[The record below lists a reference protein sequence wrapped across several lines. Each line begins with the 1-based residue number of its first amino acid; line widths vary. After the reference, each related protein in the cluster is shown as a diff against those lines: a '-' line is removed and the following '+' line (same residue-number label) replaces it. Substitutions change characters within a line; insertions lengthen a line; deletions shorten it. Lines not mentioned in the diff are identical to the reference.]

1 MRRILLVVLLLAV
14 AGGVGYV
21 LLQWN
26 PQRIAGADPWRA
38 VPTEAAVIIEV
49 PDAMATWDRFAHTSL
64 LWRAWET
71 KPAAR
76 GLAQRISNAAS
87 VLESDASLKQLVGKP
102 TVLIALL
109 RSGSS
114 VADPLFL
121 GSSEA
126 APTEKVGAL
135 IGVGAGAMS
144 AFNEGR
150 IVACDPDSSGSV
162 LHACLRKGIWMAS
175 PSATAIDEA
184 LVQLD
189 RGTPITADP
198 LFTKARATLGQAT
211 EARVLVNTARAG
223 SMLSSIW
230 EPERIDRLALPRGW
244 LALDLGNKPDALLLN
259 GLLVPEGNDAW
270 VASMHAQGAGAW
282 NIARLIPA
290 DAVQLELHHMGSA
303 ESAMKARENLDE
315 RTRATEAIADW
326 MRGTVGV
333 ARGLTDGRQWFVAE
347 AADPERAAEELNAAC
362 ADALCDTLHHRG
374 SRITRM
380 PVVTPYELLLGRAT
394 TLPQQ
399 AWWTVLG
406 RHVVMSDD
414 PAAIRSS
421 IDVWLDGGSLA
432 EQPAA
437 RAWFK
442 SMGDESA
449 FTWWCDPA
457 RGGELFRNGLNASRA
472 DGFNTWLQILSGL
485 GAASVQ
491 LSPAPGGLVHVAIGI
506 QHAQSSSSEAV
517 ALTNGEVLWQ
527 CTVGAPVQRIPDL
540 VRNHVS
546 NTWEVLVQDTAHRIH
561 LISATGKLLWSRQ
574 LDGPLLGTVR
584 QVDRFKNGKLQLLMG
599 TAKQLHLIDRNGK
612 DVGVPF
618 ALPSEATA
626 SLAVFDYEGTRE
638 YRVLVPVADGR
649 VLNVDLDW
657 ASVQGWTNPRLDAR
671 AVDVVRHLR
680 IAGKDHLMTVDAE
693 GAIRLF
699 DRKGNAREAVALRMP
714 RVKAVLAVEP
724 GQQVKATRVIWINQ
738 DLAMHAARLGGDGAE
753 ELIATDL
760 NNDGWPDLLV
770 DGAAVPPRANAA
782 INANGTLAFA
792 ERDAATGLAWRY
804 SASNGKAP
812 AGAAQRWAVGDLNL
826 DGARELVGSDGSS
839 VVIAYRLPSR

>member
-1 MRRILLVVLLLAV
+1 MRRVLLVVLLLAV
-14 AGGVGYV
+14 ASGVGYV

-26 PQRIAGADPWRA
+26 PQRIAGTDPWRA

-64 LWRAWET
+64 LWRAWEA
-71 KPAAR
+71 KPAPR
-76 GLAQRISNAAS
+76 GLAQRIAQAARAF
-87 VLESDASLKQLVGKP
+87 ENDAALKQLVGKP
-102 TVLIALL
+102 TVIIALL
-109 RSGSS
+109 RAGSS

-121 GSSEA
+121 GSSEG
-126 APTEKVGAL
+126 APAEKVGAL
-135 IGVGAGAMS
+135 LGVDAGAMS
-144 AFNEGR
+144 AFHEGR
-150 IVACDPDSSGSV
+150 IVACDPDSSGGV

-211 EARVLVNTARAG
+211 EAHVLVNTARAG
-223 SMLSSIW
+223 SILSGIW

-270 VASMHAQGAGAW
+270 VGSMHAQGAGAW

-290 DAVQLELHHMGSA
+290 DAVQFELHNVGSS
-303 ESAMKARENLDE
+303 ESAMQARGNLDE
-315 RTRATEAIADW
+315 RTRATEAVAEW
-326 MRGTVGV
+326 MRGTIGV
-333 ARGLTDGRQWFVAE
+333 SRGSADGRRWFVAE
-347 AADPERAAEELNAAC
+347 AADPERAAEELNAPC
-362 ADALCDTLHHRG
+362 ADAVCDTLHHRG

-380 PVVTPYELLLGRAT
+380 LVATPYELLLGRAT
-394 TLPQQ
+394 ILPQQ
-399 AWWTVLG
+399 AWWTMLG

-414 PAAIRSS
+414 PAALRSS

-442 SMGDESA
+442 GMGDEAA
-449 FTWWCDPA
+449 FTWWCDPV
-457 RGGELFRNGLNASRA
+457 RGGELFRNGLNASRT
-472 DGFNTWLQILSGL
+472 DGFNAWLPVLNGIS
-485 GAASVQ
+485 AASLQ
-491 LSPAPGGLVHVAIGI
+491 LSPAPGGMVHVAIGI
-506 QHAQSSSSEAV
+506 QHAQSIGNAASGSTGSD
-517 ALTNGEVLWQ
+517 VLWQ
-527 CTVGAPVQRIPDL
+527 CAVGAPVQRMPDL

-574 LDGPLLGTVR
+574 LDGRLLGTVR

-612 DVGVPF
+612 DVGVPL

-626 SLAVFDYEGTRE
+626 PLAVFDYEGTHE

-649 VLNVDLDW
+649 LLNIDLDW
-657 ASVQGWTNPRLDAR
+657 ASVQGWTTPRLEAR
-671 AVDVVRHLR
+671 AVDAVRHLR

-693 GAIRLF
+693 GAVRLF
-699 DRKGNAREAVALRMP
+699 DRKGNAREAVAVRMP
-714 RVKAVLAVEP
+714 SVKAVLAVEP
-724 GQQVKATRVIWINQ
+724 GQQVKATRVIWIDQ
-738 DLAMHAARLGGDGAE
+738 DLMIHAVRLDGAGAE
-753 ELIATDL
+753 ELPGTDL
-760 NNDGWPDLLV
+760 NGDGWPDLTV
-770 DGAAVPPRANAA
+770 EGGAAPARANTA
-782 INANGTLAFA
+782 IATGGVLALA
-792 ERDAATGLAWRY
+792 ERDAATGLARHY
-804 SASNGKAP
+804 ATSAQRAP
-812 AGAAQRWAVGDLNL
+812 AGMAQRWALGDLNL
-826 DGARELVGSDGSS
+826 DGARELVGSDGPA
-839 VVIAYRLPSR
+839 VIAYRLPAR